1 MLKKLYFRLPAII
14 QNYLN
19 KAAAKVTNSPE
30 EEFINSNI
38 GSNYDLASY
47 DKKKIINRIKSALSK
62 VDSATS
68 LGVHL
73 EIGKKILSMEKS
85 KGYIVECGCYEG
97 ASTISL
103 SIFSKIVGKQLIVYD
118 SFEGLPEDED
128 KIEKRDY
135 PFLKLTGSYKKGMY
149 KSSLENVKNNLKY
162 FGEYEVCDL
171 RKGFFKNT
179 LVNHKEEIDLLF
191 LDVDLIKSTE
201 ECIYYLWKF
210 INDGAYIYTDD
221 ACDMDVVKFWFNK
234 DWWKNNFNCNAPSYV
249 GSGCGINLGTSYS
262 SLGFSVKNPDKSKFK
277 KALFL
282 Y

>member
-1 MLKKLYFRLPAII
+1 
-14 QNYLN
+14 
-19 KAAAKVTNSPE
+19 
-30 EEFINSNI
+30 
-38 GSNYDLASY
+38 
-47 DKKKIINRIKSALSK
+47 
-62 VDSATS
+62 
-68 LGVHL
+68 
-73 EIGKKILSMEKS
+73 MEKS